1 MIGWI
6 VAASL
11 IVGIGAFVGGWTLR
25 DQHVSDSC
33 GALGKFRSGGV
44 VYLCMS
50 ERVMK

>member
-1 MIGWI
+1 MTGWI

-11 IVGIGAFVGGWTLR
+11 IVGIGSFVGGWALR
-25 DQHVSDSC
+25 DQYVSENC

-50 ERVMK
+50 EQVKK